1 MQEYIRM
8 IEMIVIL
15 FIGLMNVY
23 TCHLYYRDK
32 QYSRTG
38 QYRIS
43 ERKLLQASFLFGGLG
58 AFLGMRFFRHKT
70 KHRKFQFW
78 IPITAVFTVGVWA
91 WLVSEV
97 LQSIQVCTKNAFL
110 SVTSTERKAFI
121 FIIKILY
128 LLNLDPFVV

>member
-8 IEMIVIL
+8 IEMIIIL

-58 AFLGMRFFRHKT
+58 AFLGMRLFRHKT

-78 IPITAVFTVGVWA
+78 VPITAVFTVGVWA

-97 LQSIQVCTKNAFL
+97 LQSI
-110 SVTSTERKAFI
+110 
-121 FIIKILY
+121 
-128 LLNLDPFVV
+128 